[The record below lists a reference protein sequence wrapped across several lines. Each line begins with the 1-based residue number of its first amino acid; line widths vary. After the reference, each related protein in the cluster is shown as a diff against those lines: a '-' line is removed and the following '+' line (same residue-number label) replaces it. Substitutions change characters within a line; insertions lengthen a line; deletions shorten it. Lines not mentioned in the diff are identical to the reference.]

1 MACQSYFRLFL
12 AYFFLFAGNAIA
24 DETTLSCP
32 KKPIKIGYSDF
43 GVFYNEKLKT
53 GLDKDIV
60 KKIIEKTNCRFEEK
74 SYSHSSLWAQ
84 LKTGKVDISLSSVNT
99 KERSKIAKFS
109 YYGIAKTSVLFHAGV
124 RAATLVEFTKNTRQ
138 KMGSV
143 AGTSYG
149 PALDLE
155 VKNLKKTGR
164 VVEFATEEK
173 MFQAFRKKKVD
184 VLLLF
189 VGVKERYLAPADY
202 ATYSQTEWIGEIEP
216 HGLAFSNKS
225 SHSELFPWFD
235 QIIQDMVKSGE
246 IKTLAAK
253 YLTPEELLLY
263 RP

>member
-1 MACQSYFRLFL
+1 MAAQPSFRLFL
-12 AYFFLFAGNAIA
+12 ASLFLIAGNALA
-24 DETTLSCP
+24 EETTFSCP

-43 GVFYNEKLKT
+43 GIFYNEKLKT

-60 KKIIEKTNCRFEEK
+60 QKIIEKTNCRFEEK
-74 SYSHSSLWAQ
+74 SYSRSSLWAQ
-84 LKTGKVDISLSSVNT
+84 LKSGKVDISLSSVNT

-109 YYGIAKTSVLFHAGV
+109 YYGVAKTSVLFHTGA
-124 RAATLVEFTKNTRQ
+124 RAATLVEFTKNTGQ

-143 AGTSYG
+143 SGTSYG

-173 MFQAFRKKKVD
+173 LFQAFKKKKID
-184 VLLLF
+184 VLLF
-189 VGVKERYLAPADY
+189 FIGVKERYLSPEEN

-225 SHSELFPWFD
+225 SQTALFPWFD
-235 QIIQDMVKSGE
+235 RIIQDMVKSGE

-253 YLTPEELLLY
+253 YLTSEELPFY
-263 RP
+263 HP